1 MLLRV
6 RPAVGIAFLTAI
18 AVALTSPSPAPAQDK
33 DKDKDK
39 DKELVKQ
46 AKDTAL
52 ANLKKAGLEKPTVV
66 ETNNFIIVGSVS
78 AEKAKALGEV
88 LEKTTTL
95 TRKTLKYDEKEA
107 SWKGKLTVYF
117 VPDNAEYKSLM
128 RRAFQQP
135 PEGAF
140 ADLRAEPPF
149 IVDPAE
155 VTGKATDADLYASTA
170 ARVSGEHLKA
180 RGTGA
185 QTIPDWLRDGFGRV
199 TAMRAEG
206 TTSKRYVAYKS
217 QAKAALTKG
226 ARPPALA
233 DIWSDAKSANGEVLA
248 TSFAEY
254 LAYGPG
260 ASKFQMFLDG
270 LKPSENIAMP
280 TVQQGLDAAGW
291 KEKDLPALD
300 LAWRRWISAG
310 K

>member
-6 RPAVGIAFLTAI
+6 RPAIGAALVTAFTVAFTA
-18 AVALTSPSPAPAQDK
+18 PSSAPAQDK
-33 DKDKDK
+33 DKDKS
-39 DKELVKQ
+39 LVKQ

-52 ANLKKAGLEKPTVV
+52 ANLKKAGLDKPTVV
-66 ETNNFIIVGSVS
+66 ETGNFIIVGSLS

-117 VPDNAEYKSLM
+117 VPDNAEYKALM

-140 ADLRAEPPF
+140 ADLRAEVPF

-155 VTGKATDADLYASTA
+155 VPGKPTDADLYTNTA
-170 ARVSGEHLKA
+170 ARVSGEQLKA
-180 RGTGA
+180 KGTGA
-185 QTIPDWLRDGFGRV
+185 QVIPDWLRDGFGRV

-206 TTSKRYVAYKS
+206 TTSKRYTAYKS

-226 ARPPALA
+226 GQPPTLA
-233 DIWSDAKSANGEVLA
+233 DIWGDAKSANGEVLA

-260 ASKFQMFLDG
+260 ASKFPKFLDG
-270 LKPSENIAMP
+270 LKPSENVAAP
-280 TVQQGLDAAGW
+280 TVTQGLDAAGW
-291 KEKDLPALD
+291 KEKDMPALD